1 MAGQC
6 NGYFLSNHKFPDIF
20 PGKPMDTQ
28 RFMQTL
34 WIHMTYAFLQA
45 DFDQ

>member
-1 MAGQC
+1 
-6 NGYFLSNHKFPDIF
+6 
-20 PGKPMDTQ
+20 MDTQ